1 MYTKQFSLIRSS
13 NKRYLSHAFNFDD
26 FFCRKRSKKHFHS
39 HYTYYDNNLKYPSK
53 FLTKFCKLLLSSPH
67 WRQEQGAKNGQN
79 HLFWIKKLFKVA
91 KHSFDTCVS
100 PFSPNPLIP
109 RSPKLAA
116 SKLTTQTL
124 AFWWL
129 RWRMCR
135 CHGNMS
141 KYKQA
146 FKIGFVYL

>member
-1 MYTKQFSLIRSS
+1 MHSTSLISFAEKDQRNIFIAIIHMMITIWNNHQNSWQNSVNCYYLVLIEDKNKVLKMDKTTCFGSRS
-13 NKRYLSHAFNFDD
+13 YLRWLNTVLIPV
-26 FFCRKRSKKHFHS
+26 FH
-39 HYTYYDNNLKYPSK
+39 
-53 FLTKFCKLLLSSPH
+53 
-67 WRQEQGAKNGQN
+67 
-79 HLFWIKKLFKVA
+79 
-91 KHSFDTCVS
+91 S